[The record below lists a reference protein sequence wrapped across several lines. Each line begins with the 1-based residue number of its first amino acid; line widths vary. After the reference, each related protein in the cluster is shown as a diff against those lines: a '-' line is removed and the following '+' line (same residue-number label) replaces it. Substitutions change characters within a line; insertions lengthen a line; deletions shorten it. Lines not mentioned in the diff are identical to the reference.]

1 MRQLLIFWDVSPI
14 FVGSETINEKIMESG
29 EMELLPDCRKPLGLC
44 LSGGG
49 AIGFAH
55 IGVLQALL
63 ENNIQPEVVSGTS
76 MGAIVGTMYA
86 AGISPQE
93 MMSIIKEDKLYLV
106 SKLMHFKPSF
116 WRSGFS
122 THGTV
127 RALIKELIPHNSFE
141 KLPKKLM
148 VCVTNMNT
156 MQWEIKQKGRNLC
169 SWVSASASI
178 PGVFE
183 AYVKDGVYYLDGGIL
198 NNLPAQ
204 PLKPLCRAVIG
215 VDVLPYMPPGEMKRP
230 MDAIQSALRGI
241 EHVNSLEGRALC
253 DHLIE
258 PKVAARYHEFRFDAY
273 EKIYKIGYK
282 EAREYIKLH
291 PEILSL

>member
-1 MRQLLIFWDVSPI
+1 
-14 FVGSETINEKIMESG
+14 MESG
-29 EMELLPDCRKPLGLC
+29 EMEQSPVGKKPLGLC

-63 ENNIQPEVVSGTS
+63 ENNIQPDVVSGTS

-86 AGISPQE
+86 AGMTPQE
-93 MMSIIKEDKLYLV
+93 MLHIIKEDKLYLV
-106 SKLMHFKPSF
+106 SKLMTFKASF
-116 WRSGFS
+116 WKSGFS

-127 RALIKELIPHNSFE
+127 RALIKEVIPHNSFE

-148 VCVTNMNT
+148 ICVTNMNT

-183 AYVKDGVYYLDGGIL
+183 AYQKDGVFYLDGAVL
-198 NNLPAQ
+198 NNMPAQ

-215 VDVLPYMPPGEMKRP
+215 VDVLPFMPPGEMKRP
-230 MDAIQSALRGI
+230 MDAIQCALRGI
-241 EHVNSLEGRALC
+241 EHVNSLEGRGLC

-258 PKVAARYHEFRFDAY
+258 PKAVAKYHEFRYDAY
-273 EKIYKIGYK
+273 ENIYKIGYK
-282 EAREYIKLH
+282 EAREYIKKH

>member
-1 MRQLLIFWDVSPI
+1 
-14 FVGSETINEKIMESG
+14 MESG
-29 EMELLPDCRKPLGLC
+29 EKELLPDCRKPLGLC

-63 ENNIQPEVVSGTS
+63 ENNIQPEVISGTS

-86 AGISPQE
+86 AGLTPQE
-93 MMSIIKEDKLYLV
+93 MMNVIKEDKLYLV

-215 VDVLPYMPPGEMKRP
+215 VDVLPFMPPGEMKRP
-230 MDAIQSALRGI
+230 MDAIQCTLRGM

-282 EAREYIKLH
+282 EAKDYIKSH
-291 PEILSL
+291 PEMLSL